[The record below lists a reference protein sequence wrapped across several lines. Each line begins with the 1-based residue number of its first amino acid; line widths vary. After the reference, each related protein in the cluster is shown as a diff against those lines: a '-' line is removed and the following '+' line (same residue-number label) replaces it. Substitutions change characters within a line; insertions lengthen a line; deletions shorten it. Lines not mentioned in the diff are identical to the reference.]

1 MMSKAFMF
9 DEIVGSYVKNYC
21 QTQGAFSEDQV
32 EVLTNTLKNEILEEA
47 TLLINE
53 DNKKKIKR
61 EAKNYKRKQLQKL
74 KLSLIIETIFLAFCI
89 GIIVNQVT
97 NLISADHIWHVIIIF
112 SIISV
117 LIVIVATVDPKE

>member
-1 MMSKAFMF
+1 MPKAFMF
-9 DEIVGSYVKNYC
+9 NEIVDSYVRNYC
-21 QTQGAFSEDQV
+21 KTQGSFSEAQV
-32 EVLTNTLKNEILEEA
+32 EVLSNTLKCEILEEA
-47 TLLINE
+47 ALLMDE

-61 EAKNYKRKQLQKL
+61 EAKNYKRRQLQKL

-97 NLISADHIWHVIIIF
+97 NLISAEHLWHAIIIF

-117 LIVIVATVDPKE
+117 LIVIVATAAPKE